1 MNLRVHLPTLTSG
14 NTRRGH
20 IITLLNDFNSCY
32 ILCLLYYTYRSMMIA
47 EQWID
52 SIRGSGNCRLLTG
65 LEKVQTIATSV
76 DTLLIVM
83 GSR

>member
-1 MNLRVHLPTLTSG
+1 
-14 NTRRGH
+14 
-20 IITLLNDFNSCY
+20 
-32 ILCLLYYTYRSMMIA
+32 MIA

-65 LEKVQTIATSV
+65 LEKVHFFATSV